1 MSPSILCGV
10 SGTNW
15 FEKIEKFRTRAK
27 NFEKILASHIISL
40 AICSQNCASSNS
52 MAISKKKVIKSLE
65 NLSED
70 LLELLHN
77 QYPTGYESSIT
88 RITNAKREPIFV
100 FPLETDD
107 ATYLVK
113 VPVTKNSDGEYD
125 VESKPDT
132 EFEKEEGGAGF
143 DAESFDNTGGEG
155 EEENESDYDEDGGNR
170 KGREASYDP
179 DFDN

>member
-1 MSPSILCGV
+1 
-10 SGTNW
+10 
-15 FEKIEKFRTRAK
+15 
-27 NFEKILASHIISL
+27 
-40 AICSQNCASSNS
+40 
-52 MAISKKKVIKSLE
+52 MAIKKKVIKSLE

-70 LLELLHN
+70 LLELLRN

-100 FPLETDD
+100 FPLETED

-132 EFEKEEGGAGF
+132 EFEKEEGGAF
-143 DAESFDNTGGEG
+143 DAESFDNAGGDG
-155 EEENESDYDEDGGNR
+155 DEERESDYDEEGGNR

>member
-1 MSPSILCGV
+1 
-10 SGTNW
+10 
-15 FEKIEKFRTRAK
+15 
-27 NFEKILASHIISL
+27 
-40 AICSQNCASSNS
+40 

-65 NLSED
+65 NLSGS

-77 QYPTGYESSIT
+77 QYPNGYESSIT

-100 FPLETDD
+100 FPLETED

-125 VESKPDT
+125 VESKPET
-132 EFEKEEGGAGF
+132 EFDKSEDGF
-143 DAESFDNTGGEG
+143 EAADTFDNAPGDS
-155 EEENESDYDEDGGNR
+155 EEDSGSDYDEDGGGSR